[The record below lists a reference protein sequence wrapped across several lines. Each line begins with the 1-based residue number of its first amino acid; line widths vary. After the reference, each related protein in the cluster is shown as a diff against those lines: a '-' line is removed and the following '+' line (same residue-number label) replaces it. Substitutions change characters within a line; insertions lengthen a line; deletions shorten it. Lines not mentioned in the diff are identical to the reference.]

1 MADDPSV
8 LSLMRGEVGSN
19 LPETHIE
26 YARRDT
32 ELFDAYL
39 AWRGTILEDGELPK
53 KYKLLMVVSLLVAQ
67 RDMDPLK
74 LYASQARAEGASAGE
89 LKEALRVGILFS
101 GGPGVH
107 TAASV
112 WRLLDDE

>member
-1 MADDPSV
+1 VSDDPSV
-8 LSLMRGEVGSN
+8 LTLMRGEVGSN
-19 LPETHIE
+19 LPESHIE
-26 YARRDT
+26 YARRDS

-39 AWRGTILEDGELPK
+39 AWRGTILDDGALPK
-53 KYKLLMVVSLLVAQ
+53 KYKLLMVVSLLVAH
-67 RDMDPLK
+67 RDEGPLK

-89 LKEALRVGILFS
+89 LKEALRVGVLFS

-112 WRLLDDE
+112 WQLLDEE